1 MYQTAQPRRGEGDA
15 NARVSQTVQ
24 PPSLRS
30 RQSCGDEI
38 SEKRLRALP
47 FAVRCKGC
55 EEAREAVD
63 ERARQ
68 LVRTRERSP
77 LLFDMSG

>member
-1 MYQTAQPRRGEGDA
+1 MATVLYRASGE
-15 NARVSQTVQ
+15 SK
-24 PPSLRS
+24 
-30 RQSCGDEI
+30 CGDEI

-63 ERARQ
+63 ERTRQ